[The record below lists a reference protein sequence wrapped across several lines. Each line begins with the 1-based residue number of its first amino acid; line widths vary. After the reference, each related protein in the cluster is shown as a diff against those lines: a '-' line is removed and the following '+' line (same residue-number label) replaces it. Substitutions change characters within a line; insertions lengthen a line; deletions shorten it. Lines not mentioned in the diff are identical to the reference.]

1 MDLIIPR
8 QGSAESLDVGSVSTN
23 PTTISSLQSSEQP
36 TIKFTTYK
44 ALLEAI
50 KQASTECIYIKD
62 ISAEQFTLVQRE
74 RGDKTPFRLKF
85 FCPDQ
90 HLLIITI
97 PSMPHEVVIARLERF
112 FITGV
117 VAQGLDLHWIGL
129 NSTTYINQNNGTAGE
144 GDASGG
150 PFIPGVGA
158 VQHWPTL
165 VIESGYSQTLTQLR
179 AQMAWW
185 FRASAHQVKIVL
197 LLKMDASSPADIL
210 IEKWQEIPLQNRP
223 GATNTRASGALGP
236 NLIQVI
242 NIRRINNAAPHAP
255 QSYTV
260 TRGDLR
266 LDFALLFLR
275 QPGQGEGDII
285 IGIQQLQWL
294 GATLAG
300 INLSG

>member
-97 PSMPHEVVIARLERF
+97 PSIPHEVVIARLERF

-185 FRASAHQVKIVL
+185 LEHQ
-197 LLKMDASSPADIL
+197 P
-210 IEKWQEIPLQNRP
+210 
-223 GATNTRASGALGP
+223 TR
-236 NLIQVI
+236 
-242 NIRRINNAAPHAP
+242 
-255 QSYTV
+255 
-260 TRGDLR
+260 
-266 LDFALLFLR
+266 
-275 QPGQGEGDII
+275 
-285 IGIQQLQWL
+285 
-294 GATLAG
+294 
-300 INLSG
+300 